1 MISDA
6 RIFVRSVRT
15 LRQARVAAIPRPP
28 GVVQCVPPAVDELD
42 HARQVLGQMSG
53 ADVVELLLEHPQLL
67 DHLKT
72 F

>member
-1 MISDA
+1 MISDP

-42 HARQVLGQMSG
+42 HARQALNAMSG
-53 ADVVELLLEHPQLL
+53 DVVVELLLDHPEYL
-67 DHLKT
+67 DHLKL